1 MTQSYIISD
10 HFHVHKIGMYIT
22 LLLPIFMAQ
31 INHAMKF
38 ITTVFLLFLFCASCF
53 SQNEMKYKALPNSPL
68 WVKSM
73 YAENPDAEQVIEQY
87 KSYYQTHEFVKNE
100 HTQYYKRWLRSLSRE
115 VFFDPFSK
123 DGKDYLERSKSIN
136 MLKDENSE
144 WSCIGP
150 YDFDIDAAS
159 RSYAPGAAH
168 VYTVK
173 RCLSDPNVMYAGTA
187 TAGMWKSI
195 DAG

>member
-38 ITTVFLLFLFCASCF
+38 ITTAFLLFLFCASCF

-87 KSYYQTHEFVKNE
+87 KS
-100 HTQYYKRWLRSLSRE
+100 
-115 VFFDPFSK
+115 
-123 DGKDYLERSKSIN
+123 
-136 MLKDENSE
+136 
-144 WSCIGP
+144 
-150 YDFDIDAAS
+150 
-159 RSYAPGAAH
+159 
-168 VYTVK
+168 
-173 RCLSDPNVMYAGTA
+173 
-187 TAGMWKSI
+187 
-195 DAG
+195 